1 MSETNTME
9 AKFAEWAVKNYYSLE
24 KVQGK
29 YYYNAT
35 AEAWTGWQAAWKAV
49 NNGCWSS
56 DYPHLTVTTAKDQVV
71 LVSWQND
78 EHQIG
83 KVVWERETPPEAPTE
98 LTYPTVLPNGRIVE
112 MTRAQQEKVVW
123 AKSSVEGKLSI
134 IKGRV
139 DAIEAQ
145 LSRPAVSWCTHCGE
159 GITTFC
165 RGGAKPACPHGLPHP
180 GSKQ

>member
-1 MSETNTME
+1 MTETR
-9 AKFAEWAVKNYYSLE
+9 FAEWAVKNHYSLV
-24 KVQGK
+24 KVNGE
-29 YYYNAT
+29 YYYQVT
-35 AEAWTGWQAAWKAV
+35 AEAWAGWQAAWDAV

-83 KVVWERETPPEAPTE
+83 KVVWERDTPVTAPTE

-112 MTRAQQEKVVW
+112 MTRTQQEKVAW
-123 AKSSVEGKLSI
+123 AKSSVEEKLSI
-134 IKGRV
+134 IKSRV

-145 LSRPAVSWCTHCGE
+145 LSRPAASWCNHCGE
-159 GITTFC
+159 GITAFC
-165 RGGAKPACPHGLPHP
+165 RGGAKTVCPRGLPHP